1 MQFRKSPLKAMALL
15 ALHLF
20 CQCLKRPL
28 STTRRNSNESK
39 VEWPSSRVP
48 CCPGWP
54 QRTRNWIVSGEEGEH
69 EAWQKAKNWATLGFT
84 NKCLEA
90 EEESRDTEKK
100 VTRLSFSVSSLPN
113 VLRQA
118 KNTRVQDAAEAAKKK
133 CRTRR
138 RAVCRETKNA
148 YD

>member
-1 MQFRKSPLKAMALL
+1 M
-15 ALHLF
+15 
-20 CQCLKRPL
+20 
-28 STTRRNSNESK
+28 
-39 VEWPSSRVP
+39 
-48 CCPGWP
+48 
-54 QRTRNWIVSGEEGEH
+54 SGEEGE
-69 EAWQKAKNWATLGFT
+69 QAKSQNWATLGFT